1 MGHRKRRRKR
11 RIILRDEKWT
21 NTAKTLGKH
30 RFTEAWTWN
39 VRKARSSF
47 PRRERFCE
55 MLRVVAKTK
64 AEIVLLSEMQ
74 EDTPSIKWIKS
85 REING
90 VLVQAAVSSYGIR
103 GQKNWSELGCQRVCQ
118 PLWNC
123 APDEFCHTATASER
137 NKIFEPPQGVSDDSS
152 AEESGVRRSSRQTKS
167 KEPKPFG
174 DPVKHF
180 IKEVSEELS
189 GGALLKAHSRNT
201 GRD

>member
-1 MGHRKRRRKR
+1 MECQEGEVQLSEERE
-11 RIILRDEKWT
+11 ILRD
-21 NTAKTLGKH
+21 AKSCGK
-30 RFTEAWTWN
+30 
-39 VRKARSSF
+39 
-47 PRRERFCE
+47 
-55 MLRVVAKTK
+55 
-64 AEIVLLSEMQ
+64 
-74 EDTPSIKWIKS
+74 DKS
-85 REING
+85 RNSTLIGDARRHPKHKVDQVKRNKWGASPSSG
-90 VLVQAAVSSYGIR
+90 VFLRDTWAV
-103 GQKNWSELGCQRVCQ
+103 NWSELGCQRVCQ

-137 NKIFEPPQGVSDDSS
+137 NKTFEPPQGVSDDSS

-167 KEPKPFG
+167 REPKPFG

>member
-1 MGHRKRRRKR
+1 MGENDCWNTEFLGDCCTLTREPSPEPDQNSKMLRRMGHRKRRRKR

-103 GQKNWSELGCQRVCQ
+103 GQ
-118 PLWNC
+118 
-123 APDEFCHTATASER
+123 
-137 NKIFEPPQGVSDDSS
+137 
-152 AEESGVRRSSRQTKS
+152 
-167 KEPKPFG
+167 
-174 DPVKHF
+174 
-180 IKEVSEELS
+180 
-189 GGALLKAHSRNT
+189 
-201 GRD
+201 